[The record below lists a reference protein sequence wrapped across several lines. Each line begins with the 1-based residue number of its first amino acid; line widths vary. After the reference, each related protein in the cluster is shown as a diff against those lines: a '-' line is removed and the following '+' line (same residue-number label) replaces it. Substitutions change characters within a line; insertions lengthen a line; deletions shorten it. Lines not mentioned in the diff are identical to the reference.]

1 MLPVWNLRLHN
12 KLMLVKPLHCCA
24 EGGGSQQ
31 GQIASQLWERSLGRL
46 LNRSDRFWASTI
58 EAQPSDEPLPVSRP
72 IRPDEELDQEPF
84 VTVASQDD
92 SSRSDRSELLEQ
104 TYEGSQPDSRSHDSS
119 TQADAEDSIAAK
131 EVRELEAEVSTEGQ
145 KELRPDPKVRT
156 TPSDIQARKRL
167 GDLIPGL
174 DPEAGNQ
181 NTGQV
186 PGELPTLYAW
196 WQRYTTFLSG
206 L

>member
-1 MLPVWNLRLHN
+1 
-12 KLMLVKPLHCCA
+12 MLVKTLHCCA
-24 EGGGSQQ
+24 EGGGSQR

-58 EAQPSDEPLPVSRP
+58 DAQPSDEPLPVSRP

-92 SSRSDRSELLEQ
+92 YSRSDSSELLEQ
-104 TYEGSQPDSRSHDSS
+104 RFDGSKPDGRSYDSS
-119 TQADAEDSIAAK
+119 TQADTEDGTAAR
-131 EVRELEAEVSTEGQ
+131 EVRELDAEISTEGK
-145 KELRPDPKVRT
+145 KELQPDPKGRT
-156 TPSDIQARKRL
+156 TPSDSQARKRL

-181 NTGQV
+181 NIGQV
-186 PGELPTLYAW
+186 PGELPTLFAW